1 MPEERRRK
9 TVIRAKKSKIE
20 EEDLGKRYQDLL
32 EIARLVSWCMNRDH
46 LIKTC
51 LDHLSQRL
59 GKRARYVL
67 MQGDELKLH
76 CWVGKYECPIEQVPI
91 HKESIV
97 WRIVEKGEALNLTD
111 PKQIEGY
118 RHTLAQG
125 VKVKAIIPLR
135 YVDSLT
141 QEEIRVGA
149 LIVDSGKEG
158 VPISDEDFEYLRG
171 IGELI
176 GAAVGK
182 AELTEQLIESY
193 RKKEAMVKQ
202 TADAFRNRI
211 TIIGTIS
218 RRIARLTKDPVLAQ
232 DAEMLYQ
239 EIQSLESHLE
249 RFEKNI

>member
-1 MPEERRRK
+1 M
-9 TVIRAKKSKIE
+9 RAKKLKIK
-20 EEDLGKRYQDLL
+20 EEDLVRRYQDLL
-32 EIARLVSWCMNRDH
+32 EIARLVSWCMNRDY

-59 GKRARYVL
+59 GKRARYIL
-67 MQGDELKLH
+67 MEGDELKLH
-76 CWVGKYECPIEQVPI
+76 SWVGKYECPIEQVPV

-97 WRIVEKGEALNLTD
+97 WGIVEKGEPLNLTD
-111 PKQIEGY
+111 TKEIEGY
-118 RHTLAQG
+118 QHTLAEG

-149 LIVDSGKEG
+149 LIVDSGKEE
-158 VPISDEDFEYLRG
+158 VPVSAEDFDYLKV

-193 RKKEAMVKQ
+193 RKKEAMIKE
-202 TADAFRNRI
+202 TAHVFRNRI
-211 TIIGTIS
+211 TAIGTLS
-218 RRIARLTKDPVLAQ
+218 RRIIRLAKDTGMVQEARL
-232 DAEMLYQ
+232 LYQ
-239 EIQSLESHLE
+239 EVELLEAHLE
-249 RFEKNI
+249 RFEKYIGI

>member
-1 MPEERRRK
+1 M
-9 TVIRAKKSKIE
+9 RAKKPKIKE
-20 EEDLGKRYQDLL
+20 GDLVKRYQDLL

-51 LDHLSQRL
+51 LDHLSRRL
-59 GKRARYVL
+59 GKRARYLL
-67 MQGDELKLH
+67 MEGDELKLH
-76 CWVGKYECPIEQVPI
+76 CWVGRYECPIEQVPV

-97 WRIVEKGEALNLTD
+97 WRVVEKGAPVNLTD
-111 PKQIEGY
+111 SKEIEGY
-118 RHTLAQG
+118 RHTLAEG
-125 VKVKAIIPLR
+125 IKIKAIIPLR

-141 QEEIRVGA
+141 QEEVRVGA

-158 VPISDEDFEYLRG
+158 APISGEDFEYLKV

-182 AELTEQLIESY
+182 TELSEQLIESY

-218 RRIARLTKDPVLAQ
+218 RRVARLAKDPVLAQ

-239 EIQSLESHLE
+239 EIQSLESHLGQ
-249 RFEKNI
+249 FEKYIEI

>member
-1 MPEERRRK
+1 M
-9 TVIRAKKSKIE
+9 RAKKLKIK
-20 EEDLGKRYQDLL
+20 EEDLVRRYQDLL

-51 LDHLSQRL
+51 LDHIGQRL
-59 GKRARYVL
+59 GKRARYLL
-67 MQGDELKLH
+67 MEGDELKLH
-76 CWVGKYECPIEQVPI
+76 CWVGRYECPIEQVPV
-91 HKESIV
+91 HKESII
-97 WRIVEKGEALNLTD
+97 WKIVEKGEPLNLTD

-118 RHTLAQG
+118 RHTLAEG
-125 VKVKAIIPLR
+125 VKIKSIIPLR

-158 VPISDEDFEYLRG
+158 VPISGEDFDYLKV

-182 AELTEQLIESY
+182 AELSEQLIESY

-211 TIIGTIS
+211 AIIGAIS
-218 RRIARLTKDPVLAQ
+218 RRISRLAEDIGLANEARL
-232 DAEMLYQ
+232 LYKEVQ
-239 EIQSLESHLE
+239 LLESHLE
-249 RFEKNI
+249 RFEKYTET